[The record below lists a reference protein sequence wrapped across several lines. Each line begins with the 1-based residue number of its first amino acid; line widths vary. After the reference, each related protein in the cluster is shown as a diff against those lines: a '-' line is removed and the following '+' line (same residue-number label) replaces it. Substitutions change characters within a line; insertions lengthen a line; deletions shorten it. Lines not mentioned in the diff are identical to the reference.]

1 MGMMPRCSLAA
12 VALSALVAVLV
23 PSAAPA
29 QNAPA
34 GSSSPLQGTAASAL
48 DLLARLDAERRALGS
63 LSFRAEVATPK
74 PRGRWGRSELTFS
87 WKSPRSWRSELRMGI
102 EGRLITVAD
111 GTKVWQYET
120 RTRRV
125 YVQNQDRALIQLR
138 THGPIDP
145 VTALASPQVPLADLF
160 VATSIE
166 DSGSLR
172 VLNLR
177 PRRSVPGYDALR
189 LAVATDGR
197 TPVWAESLKAGRLIA
212 RITFHDWR
220 RNPAIA
226 EREFR
231 FEIPRGIEPTILP

>member
-1 MGMMPRCSLAA
+1 MGMMPRCSLAT
-12 VALSALVAVLV
+12 VALFALVAVLV

-29 QNAPA
+29 QGTPGAAPPPTHEA
-34 GSSSPLQGTAASAL
+34 TARAH
-48 DLLARLDAERRALGS
+48 DLLARLDAERRALRS

-74 PRGRWGRSELTFS
+74 PRGRWGRSELTFA

-111 GTKVWQYET
+111 GTRVWQHET

-125 YVQNQDRALIQLR
+125 YVQDQDRALIQLR

-160 VATSIE
+160 AATSIE

-172 VLNLR
+172 VLGLR
-177 PRRSVPGYDALR
+177 PRRGVPGYDALR
-189 LAVATDGR
+189 LAIGPDGR
-197 TPVWAESLKAGRLIA
+197 TPVWAESLKAGRLVA
-212 RITFHDWR
+212 RITFRDWKR
-220 RNPAIA
+220 DPAIA
-226 EREFR
+226 DRDFR
-231 FEIPRGIEPTILP
+231 FDIPRGIEPTVIP